1 MDFPKILILIQ
12 PFTNNTGGGITLS
25 NLFKGWPKNK
35 LAVASLP
42 GLINTN
48 IVTDI
53 CDTYYQLG
61 EKEMTWKFPFN
72 MIKRKYTSGLLD
84 FHNHSVQEIVPKK
97 SKLRSRVL
105 INYVEPSLK
114 WLGLMETIYK
124 LDLSEKFCKWLD
136 EYQPD
141 IIYAQA
147 HGRNR
152 VRFCSR
158 VKQYTNKPM
167 VFHMMDDW
175 PEFVR
180 GESIFGKYWE
190 KVVDKEFKKLL
201 EVSDLHLGI
210 SELMEVEY
218 LRRYNIQF
226 KAFHN
231 PIDFDFWKKGQK
243 SNWQINGEYP
253 KILYAGR
260 MGLGIEKSLKLLA
273 EAISIINKK
282 SGRSIQFILQVAEK
296 KKWMNKFKC
305 IKHRPFVPYEQ
316 LPEKFGEADI
326 LYLPYD
332 FSEKAV
338 KFIKYSMPTKA
349 SEYMISGTPILIFA
363 PGDTALVNYAEKYHW
378 AKVVKDENI
387 EELVNSVEKLLDCPE
402 ERERY
407 GKSAILLA
415 KDKHEAFKVR
425 NDFRKALISV
435 IE

>member
-1 MDFPKILILIQ
+1 
-12 PFTNNTGGGITLS
+12 
-25 NLFKGWPKNK
+25 
-35 LAVASLP
+35 
-42 GLINTN
+42 
-48 IVTDI
+48 
-53 CDTYYQLG
+53 
-61 EKEMTWKFPFN
+61 
-72 MIKRKYTSGLLD
+72 
-84 FHNHSVQEIVPKK
+84 
-97 SKLRSRVL
+97 
-105 INYVEPSLK
+105 
-114 WLGLMETIYK
+114 METIYK
-124 LDLSEKFCKWLD
+124 LDLSEEFCKWLD

-152 VRFCSR
+152 VKFCSR
-158 VKQYTNKPM
+158 VKQYSNKPM

-218 LRRYNIQF
+218 LRRYNIRF

-231 PIDFDFWKKGQK
+231 PIDFDFWRKGQK
-243 SNWQINGEYP
+243 SNWQIQGENP

-260 MGLGIEKSLKLLA
+260 MGLGIEKSLKFLA

-282 SGRSIQFILQVAEK
+282 SGRSIQFILQVSEK

-305 IKHRPFVPYEQ
+305 IKHRPFVPYEE

-363 PGDTALVNYAEKYHW
+363 PGDTALVNYAEKYQW
-378 AKVVKDENI
+378 AKVVKDEDMQ
-387 EELVNSVEKLLDCPE
+387 ELISSLEKLLDFPK

-407 GKSAILLA
+407 GKAAILLA
-415 KDKHEAFKVR
+415 KEKHEAIKVR

-435 IE
+435 ID